1 MKRIS
6 VLMAAAFMGIIFSG
20 CIEVYSTL
28 RVSKDGSGILE
39 KTVYM
44 NDDALRIMTSL
55 LGVPDDSAGVRNE
68 RFNLFDE
75 DKFRQDAASLGKD
88 VKYTSGERITL
99 QGKQG
104 YRITYSFDNVENV
117 RIDQNPGRI
126 IAAPAALN
134 FGGEDSEEDYIRF
147 RFNKGDVSTL
157 TIIMPTERALEK
169 RRERYK
175 DAADSIRIDPSSEDN
190 VIERLKG
197 MRMSFV
203 VDVNGQIT
211 ETNAQYRD
219 SSEIVIA
226 QLDLG
231 VLTGNPDN
239 YRRFMQI
246 KGKSVREAKAILN
259 GVAGVKVETGEEV
272 KVKFR

>member
-6 VLMAAAFMGIIFSG
+6 VLMAAAFMGIIFPG

>member
-28 RVSKDGSGILE
+28 RVSKDGSGTLE

-99 QGKQG
+99 QEKQG

-134 FGGEDSEEDYIRF
+134 FGGEGSEEDFIRF
-147 RFNKGDVSTL
+147 RFKKGDISTL

-175 DAADSIRIDPSSEDN
+175 DAADSIRIDPPSEEN

-197 MRMSFV
+197 MRMLFV
-203 VDVNGQIT
+203 VDVKGQIT